1 MAGFSRKQTLESFT
15 GYVKE
20 IPDRAS
26 KKKQTKKK
34 EIQF

>member
-1 MAGFSRKQTLESFT
+1 MQILSTSLSQYKMVSKE
-15 GYVKE
+15 KE